1 MLYSLTKGG
10 LTMPMYNNICKVCGK
25 AIHSY
30 MSNKLVCSK
39 ECRKI
44 ANREYAR
51 EFMRLKRQGYKFICI
66 DCKKEVIA
74 FKSGETICLDC
85 QVKSQNRKEI
95 SVQSIP

>member
-1 MLYSLTKGG
+1 MAWKFK
-10 LTMPMYNNICKVCGK
+10 NICEVCK
-25 AIHSY
+25 KEIETNK
-30 MSNKLVCSK
+30 SNKVVCSI